1 MNALGQ
7 SLHRFQNAVD
17 RVLVLIAQ
25 GLLGLMVA
33 ITFVSVVGRTFFNW
47 SVPDDMI
54 LAEFLMVALVF
65 LPLGWV
71 QSIGGH
77 LEVTV
82 LTDLFPKKL
91 VSFLVGVG
99 LLFGFV
105 MFALMTYLSWLSA
118 YESFVYKEVAYA
130 SVLWLQE
137 WPVRMLIPFGL
148 AWWCLRMLTHLLWP
162 QLRPQKE
169 SEFEQALRETES
181 YGQQG

>member
-1 MNALGQ
+1 
-7 SLHRFQNAVD
+7 
-17 RVLVLIAQ
+17 
-25 GLLGLMVA
+25 
-33 ITFVSVVGRTFFNW
+33 
-47 SVPDDMI
+47 
-54 LAEFLMVALVF
+54 VF

-169 SEFEQALRETES
+169 SEFEQALRETGS
-181 YGQQG
+181 

>member
-1 MNALGQ
+1 QGAGRGRRPRAALLLHNGCRELHMNALGQ

-47 SVPDDMI
+47 SVPDDVI

-82 LTDLFPKKL
+82 LTDLF
-91 VSFLVGVG
+91 
-99 LLFGFV
+99 
-105 MFALMTYLSWLSA
+105 
-118 YESFVYKEVAYA
+118 
-130 SVLWLQE
+130 
-137 WPVRMLIPFGL
+137 
-148 AWWCLRMLTHLLWP
+148 
-162 QLRPQKE
+162 
-169 SEFEQALRETES
+169 
-181 YGQQG
+181 